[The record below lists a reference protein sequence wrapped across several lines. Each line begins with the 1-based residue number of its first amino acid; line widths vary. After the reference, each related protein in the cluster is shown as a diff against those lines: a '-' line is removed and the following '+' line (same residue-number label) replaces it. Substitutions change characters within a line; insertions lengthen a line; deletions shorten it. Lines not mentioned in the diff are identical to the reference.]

1 MELHEDAW
9 KGCQVQIY
17 MCLMEENGSIQNLL
31 HEGVCLDVLLLVV
44 SDIARFYINDLL
56 LYYGPK

>member
-9 KGCQVQIY
+9 KVCQVQIY
-17 MCLMEENGSIQNLL
+17 ICLMEENGGIQNLL
-31 HEGVCLDVLLLVV
+31 YEGVHLDVLSLVV
-44 SDIARFYINDLL
+44 SDMARFYINDLL